1 MKVTI
6 YAGTKT
12 EVLAKLAELAQA
24 ERELSEKMRTVRSAS
39 DIFFEAMNKQ
49 MRKIDSAQQVENEF
63 NLSIKDFKK

>member
-24 ERELSEKMRTVRSAS
+24 ERKHLELLNELDRISENFNRILFGKKGKMVDGISPIETSS
-39 DIFFEAMNKQ
+39 I
-49 MRKIDSAQQVENEF
+49 
-63 NLSIKDFKK
+63 SIKDFKK